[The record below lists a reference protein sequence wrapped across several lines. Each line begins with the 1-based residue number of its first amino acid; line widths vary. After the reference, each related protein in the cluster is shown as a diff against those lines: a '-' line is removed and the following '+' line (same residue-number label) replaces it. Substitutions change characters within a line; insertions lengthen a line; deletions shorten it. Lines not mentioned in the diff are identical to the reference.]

1 MRVSVNC
8 SVGAKLLIKAELPL
22 LQKLGLGN
30 YLTNIFLGFLLI
42 VSEVAGLCFN
52 LRCLNYLWT
61 GLMLIR
67 AEMGGSGECS
77 LCFFSQAY

>member
-1 MRVSVNC
+1 MIVHLHEYYLPN
-8 SVGAKLLIKAELPL
+8 LL
-22 LQKLGLGN
+22 
-30 YLTNIFLGFLLI
+30 LTNIFLGFLLI
-42 VSEVAGLCFN
+42 VSEVAGRCVT

-61 GLMLIR
+61 GLMLII